1 MAAFLT
7 EDVFK
12 DVLNKVLEIYRIKN
26 LKENQKKSIRLLAL
40 DKRDVLA
47 VLPTGYGKSLIY
59 QVLPKLFEEGYNL
72 LYGSKKTFSI
82 IVVSPLEYIRE
93 QQVIKLNALGIK
105 AVCLEKSTETDR
117 AILSGHSYEILFGS
131 AEQWL
136 SSKWKKAIQEK
147 RITNITAL
155 VVDEVHTVEL
165 W

>member
-1 MAAFLT
+1 MF
-7 EDVFK
+7 E

-40 DKRDVLA
+40 DKQDVLA
-47 VLPTGYGKSLIY
+47 VLPTDYGKSLIY
-59 QVLPKLFEEGYNL
+59 QVSPKLFEEGYNL
-72 LYGSKKTFSI
+72 LYRSKKTFSI

-117 AILSGHSYEILFGS
+117 AILSGHSYEILF
-131 AEQWL
+131 EQWL